1 MKMIEGIILALVAL
15 IAGFSGSR
23 WQKSRQ
29 TGITKREARVLR
41 LQIAEAK
48 QMAAYAIGL
57 YEDHAD
63 VHKVLNYDLGILH
76 QNMNVASKMIGMKF
90 EPRIIQ

>member
-1 MKMIEGIILALVAL
+1 MIEGIILALVAL
-15 IAGFSGSR
+15 TAGFLGAR

-29 TGITKREARVLR
+29 SGVTKREAKVLR

-48 QMAAYAIGL
+48 KMAAYAIGL

-63 VHKVLNYDLGILH
+63 VHKVLNYDLGLLNH
-76 QNMNVASKMIGMKF
+76 NMTVASKMIGMHF
-90 EPRIIQ
+90 EPRKIQ